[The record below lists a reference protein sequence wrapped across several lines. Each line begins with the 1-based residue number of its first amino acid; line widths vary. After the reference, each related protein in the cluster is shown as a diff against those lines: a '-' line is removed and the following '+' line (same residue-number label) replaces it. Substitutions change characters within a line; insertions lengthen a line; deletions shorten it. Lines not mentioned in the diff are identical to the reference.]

1 MARGEKMRE
10 SYKKLLSQVNFLE
23 NNIAWSW
30 QIQRLQSEISTLKN
44 VLIEAGI
51 LVDTYGKIKET
62 VVVLDGQPY
71 SIIREKK

>member
-1 MARGEKMRE
+1 MRE
-10 SYKKLLSQVNFLE
+10 SYKKILSQVNFLE

>member
-30 QIQRLQSEISTLKN
+30 QIQRLQSEISKLKN

>member
-62 VVVLDGQPY
+62 VVVLDVQPY

>member
-1 MARGEKMRE
+1 MARGEEMRE